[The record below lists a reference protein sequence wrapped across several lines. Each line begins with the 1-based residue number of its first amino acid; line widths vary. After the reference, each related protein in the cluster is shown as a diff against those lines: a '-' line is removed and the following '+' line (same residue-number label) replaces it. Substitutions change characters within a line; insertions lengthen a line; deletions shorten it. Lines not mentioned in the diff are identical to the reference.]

1 MIMYNIEATS
11 SSDESTKRKMIGKF
25 NLVIS
30 RKSEVAED
38 LKN

>member
-1 MIMYNIEATS
+1 MYYIEATS
-11 SSDESTKRKMIGKF
+11 SGDESTKRKMISEF

-38 LKN
+38 SKN